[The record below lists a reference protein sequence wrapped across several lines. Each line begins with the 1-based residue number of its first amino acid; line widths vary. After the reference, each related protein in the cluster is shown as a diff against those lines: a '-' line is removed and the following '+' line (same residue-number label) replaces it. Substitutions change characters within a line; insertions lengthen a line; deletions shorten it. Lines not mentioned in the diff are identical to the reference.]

1 MYINPA
7 WRILTIGD
15 GDLSFSHSL
24 LENYRPQ
31 SLTATI
37 FDDLSSLNT
46 KYGLT
51 HFQQLHAQGC
61 EVLTGF
67 DVTNN
72 ETWGQLGKHQFD
84 AVFFQFPLL
93 PAFSSAEHFTQQCQH
108 ISVNTLHRRLLRQ
121 YLLNCFE
128 YFLDSHGAQLAF
140 ITSKDVKPYRQW
152 HIEQSLTLHSDIDYL
167 GSMAF
172 DIEKFPGYKIRN
184 VDRDKHV
191 KNTQGISYVFSCSTN
206 TQLDSPPFDSTPFD
220 NTSFDNT
227 ELAKKIS
234 KPKYL
239 GDNYCSYCR
248 VGPFY
253 TAQDKQNHLSSKKHQ
268 KMALF
273 EQQWLNDIHPF

>member
-37 FDDLSSLNT
+37 FDDLSSLSA
-46 KYGLT
+46 KYDLT
-51 HFQQLHAQGC
+51 YFEQLKAQGC
-61 EVLTGF
+61 EVLTSF

-72 ETWGQLGKHQFD
+72 QTWGELSKHQFD

-93 PAFSSAEHFTQQCQH
+93 PAFISVEDFKQQCLN
-108 ISVNTLHRRLLRQ
+108 ISLNTLHRRLLRN
-121 YLLNCFE
+121 YLLNCFD
-128 YFLDSHGAQLAF
+128 YFLDSKGAQLAF

-152 HIEQSLTLHSDIDYL
+152 HIEQSLTLHTDIYYL
-167 GSMAF
+167 GNMQF
-172 DIEKFPGYKIRN
+172 EIKRFPGYKIRN

-191 KNTQGISYVFSCSTN
+191 KNTQGITYAFSRSA
-206 TQLDSPPFDSTPFD
+206 S
-220 NTSFDNT
+220 T
-227 ELAKKIS
+227 ELDNKII

-239 GDNYCSYCR
+239 GDRYCSYCR
-248 VGPFY
+248 VGPFN
-253 TAQDKQNHLSSKKHQ
+253 TDQDKHNHQISKKHQ

-273 EQQWLNDIHPF
+273 EQQWLNDINKFET

>member
-24 LENYRPQ
+24 LENYRPKA
-31 SLTATI
+31 LTATI
-37 FDDLSSLNT
+37 FDEHSSLST
-46 KYGLT
+46 KYGVA
-51 HFQQLHAQGC
+51 HFQQLQAQGC

-67 DVTNN
+67 DVTN
-72 ETWGQLGKHQFD
+72 EQTWGQLDKHKFD
-84 AVFFQFPLL
+84 AVIFQFPLI
-93 PAFSSAEHFTQQCQH
+93 PAFNSAEDFKQQCQN
-108 ISVNTLHRRLLRQ
+108 ISLNTLHRRLLRK

-128 YFLDSHGAQLAF
+128 HFLDSNGAQLAF

-152 HIEQSLTLHSDIDYL
+152 QVEQSLTLNTDICYL

-172 DIEKFPGYKIRN
+172 EIEKFPGYKIRN

-191 KNTQGISYVFSCSTN
+191 KDTQGITYVYSRSVNTEFTN
-206 TQLDSPPFDSTPFD
+206 TA
-220 NTSFDNT
+220 FDNT
-227 ELAKKIS
+227 ELAKKMS
-234 KPKYL
+234 KPNYL

-253 TAQDKQNHLSSKKHQ
+253 TAQDKQNHLNSKKHQ
-268 KMALF
+268 KLALF
-273 EQQWLNDIHPF
+273 EQQWLNDIKIFEN

>member
-37 FDDLSSLNT
+37 FDDHSSLNT
-46 KYGLT
+46 KYGAS
-51 HFQQLHAQGC
+51 HFQQLQARGC
-61 EVLTGF
+61 EVLTSF

-72 ETWGQLGKHQFD
+72 QTWGQLSKHQFD

-93 PAFSSAEHFTQQCQH
+93 PAFNSIEAFKQQCLNT
-108 ISVNTLHRRLLRQ
+108 SVNTLHRRLLRH
-121 YLLNCFE
+121 YILNCFDC
-128 YFLDSHGAQLAF
+128 FLDNNGAQLAF

-152 HIEQSLTLHSDIDYL
+152 NIEQSLTLNTDIHYL
-167 GSMAF
+167 GSMNF
-172 DIEKFPGYKIRN
+172 ESDKFPGYKIRN

-191 KNTQGISYVFSCSTN
+191 KDTQGITHAFSRN
-206 TQLDSPPFDSTPFD
+206 VR
-220 NTSFDNT
+220 T
-227 ELAKKIS
+227 ELDNKII
-234 KPKYL
+234 KPKFL
-239 GDNYCSYCR
+239 EDNHCSYCR

-253 TAQDKQNHLSSKKHQ
+253 TEQDKQNHLLSNKHQ

-273 EQQWLNDIHPF
+273 EQQWLNDLKSLEK

>member
-37 FDDLSSLNT
+37 FDDHSSLST
-46 KYGLT
+46 KYGVT
-51 HFQQLHAQGC
+51 HFQQLQAQGC
-61 EVLTGF
+61 EVLTSF

-72 ETWGQLGKHQFD
+72 QTWGQLCKHQFD

-93 PAFSSAEHFTQQCQH
+93 PAFNSIEDFKQQCQN
-108 ISVNTLHRRLLRQ
+108 ISLNTLHRRLLRR

-128 YFLDSHGAQLAF
+128 YFLDNNGAQLAF

-152 HIEQSLTLHSDIDYL
+152 HIEQSLILNSDIHYL
-167 GSMAF
+167 GSIKF
-172 DIEKFPGYKIRN
+172 EIEKFPGYKIRN

-191 KNTQGISYVFSCSTN
+191 KDTQGLTYVFSRRI
-206 TQLDSPPFDSTPFD
+206 
-220 NTSFDNT
+220 NT
-227 ELAKKIS
+227 ELDNKIS

-253 TAQDKQNHLSSKKHQ
+253 TIQDKQNHLTSKKHQ

-273 EQQWLNDIHPF
+273 EQQWLNEIDQFEE